1 MCIWACCSLSF
12 TAIHCSTVRRRS
24 VGSFQPVVQYCA
36 AMLQS
41 ANERSGSG
49 NQTQGTMGRP
59 EFSIPSNHPQTRQCA
74 VWAQD
79 APINGPDAGL
89 WGVTQAHFRPQWD
102 PQYLQGLQLYFKE
115 KGIHNFIFWAYN
127 ANGSAHQSSR
137 LFFGA
142 HVRSDNASQLAG
154 RSLCLAEP
162 CRQPRTSLI
171 SRRPKTPE
179 TSSCPA

>member
-1 MCIWACCSLSF
+1 MRISF
-12 TAIHCSTVRRRS
+12 ASKVQIARAYVHCKVRRK
-24 VGSFQPVVQYCA
+24 A
-36 AMLQS
+36 A
-41 ANERSGSG
+41 GHY
-49 NQTQGTMGRP
+49 QGTARK
-59 EFSIPSNHPQTRQCA
+59 TWQCA

-137 LFFGA
+137 LCLA
-142 HVRSDNASQLAG
+142 VRVCGDDAISVQRG
-154 RSLCLAEP
+154 LCLL
-162 CRQPRTSLI
+162 RTHAYTQEDVVKSG
-171 SRRPKTPE
+171 RPQKLE
-179 TSSCPA
+179 LFCVSEA

>member
-1 MCIWACCSLSF
+1 MYETSNGHLQIVF
-12 TAIHCSTVRRRS
+12 FIRRL
-24 VGSFQPVVQYCA
+24 
-36 AMLQS
+36 LQS
-41 ANERSGSG
+41 AHLLILEAGH
-49 NQTQGTMGRP
+49 QYQGV
-59 EFSIPSNHPQTRQCA
+59 IADKAYA

-137 LFFGA
+137 LF
-142 HVRSDNASQLAG
+142 
-154 RSLCLAEP
+154 
-162 CRQPRTSLI
+162 
-171 SRRPKTPE
+171 
-179 TSSCPA
+179 